1 MPGDLS
7 FLDQLED
14 WLEAQI
20 PNNIHHL
27 PHKMYD
33 TVEKMTGE
41 LLDSLNIHGPPS
53 ISIPFPPFGG
63 KDAPPPPPPPS
74 SAVSCA
80 HSVADRSGR
89 VLKNHPYAVG
99 AALSVGLGLTG
110 LMVYKGVGVF
120 GNDWRIKRRFGV
132 RGAVEDGML
141 KEAIVIL
148 APSPLPPLLVPLAA
162 SLLRSGYIVLV
173 AVTNNR
179 DAQSLERRL
188 SSLEERAALRVL
200 IYDPDDSTTFPPFH
214 RSLLATLTLRF
225 PVTGKY
231 AAGDPY
237 NPQPTQLAHIHA
249 FLSLYPLHPD
259 PPSQPG
265 ALPAMPTLVAP
276 NANGSLPLLV
286 NFYPSGSVPTTP
298 NTFASQVLT
307 SNHLLL
313 GKNLAA
319 SSPGARVV
327 SVYVGDIDLPT
338 LPAILSHGKTL
349 TRRQLAKER
358 LAQDSTPK
366 QKVSVIGDYLFGTL
380 RAVFGTIIGTVGLGS
395 TVREYATFEKSI
407 LRIIKSSY
415 GHDHFVG
422 QRSMFPLLLS
432 QLPIP
437 GYLLPSLLTYLP
449 SLPSPTG
456 PPLPDHPKA
465 TRSKH
470 AARPAS
476 RDADSERESEKTSA
490 EEGSEHESTGEDLV
504 SSIHTGT
511 SLGSERGMDSESS
524 EGAGSSGLEGSWVGL
539 DSAK

>member
-1 MPGDLS
+1 MRDDLS

-14 WLEAQI
+14 WLETQV
-20 PNNIHHL
+20 PNNLHDL

-63 KDAPPPPPPPS
+63 QDAPPPPPPPS
-74 SAVSCA
+74 TAVSCA
-80 HSVADRSGR
+80 HSVADRSSR
-89 VLKNHPYAVG
+89 VLKDHPIAVG

-120 GNDWRIKRRFGV
+120 GPAWRVKRKFGV

-162 SLLRSGYIVLV
+162 SLLRAGYIVLV

-188 SSLEERAALRVL
+188 SSLEERAALR
-200 IYDPDDSTTFPPFH
+200 STTFPPFH

-276 NANGSLPLLV
+276 NADGSLPALI

-307 SNHLLL
+307 SNHRLL

-319 SSPGARVV
+319 SSPGARII
-327 SVYVGDIDLPT
+327 SIYVGDVDLPT

-366 QKVSVIGDYLFGTL
+366 QKVSVIGDYLFGTF

-415 GHDHFVG
+415 GQKYYVG
-422 QRSMFPLLLS
+422 QSSFFPLFLS

-437 GYLLPSLLTYLP
+437 GHLLPSLLSYLP

-465 TRSKH
+465 TRSKLNT
-470 AARPAS
+470 ARPAS

-490 EEGSEHESTGEDLV
+490 EEGSEHESAGEDLV

-511 SLGSERGMDSESS
+511 SLGSERGMSSESS